1 MSIHKWMDKED
12 VVRMH
17 KGLLLSH
24 EKNEIMPSAATRM
37 HLVMIIL
44 NEESQKVKD
53 KFHDIMCVWNLK

>member
-1 MSIHKWMDKED
+1 MDKED
-12 VVRMH
+12 VVLMH

-44 NEESQKVKD
+44 NEESQKVED
-53 KFHDIMCVWNLK
+53 KFHDIMCMWNLK

>member
-1 MSIHKWMDKED
+1 MDKED

>member
-1 MSIHKWMDKED
+1 MDKED

-24 EKNEIMPSAATRM
+24 EKNEIMPSATTRM
-37 HLVMIIL
+37 YLVMIIL